1 MVWEKEV
8 EELAIRKRMSEQLG
22 GEVGIAEQRK
32 RGKLTVRE
40 RVELISDPG
49 SFEEIGQ
56 LAGAAQYDGN
66 DLVNVRPSNM
76 VIGTANIQGRKAVLT
91 GGDFTVRGGSADGS
105 IGNKGGH
112 AQKMAL
118 EWRLPFIRLLDATG
132 GSVKTFEQIGRTY
145 IPTNPVT
152 PGIERLLCQS
162 PVVAAILGSVAGLP
176 AVDACL
182 AHFNV
187 MVKGIS
193 QLFPGGPPVVKAA
206 LGVDISKEDLG
217 DERTQVFDSGV
228 VDNLAD
234 TEEEA
239 FEMIKQFLS
248 YLPNNVWELAPR
260 GPTSDPPDRKEE
272 DLLSIV
278 PREKRR
284 TYNPRRILKAV
295 LDQDSFFEI
304 TPHYGRS
311 RIIGLARIHGY
322 PVGVMINNPNR
333 IGGSMDVAAGV
344 KVIRFLQL
352 CDTFH
357 LPMVY
362 FADEPGFMVG
372 LEQQQQGIVRAGA
385 KMLCATLR
393 TRIPWISIIIRQL
406 YGVAGQCHDRPS
418 GMFKRVAWPSGH
430 WGSMHISGG
439 VSAAYRRIIA
449 ESDDP
454 EAKQAEIEAKLEA
467 LSSPFKTAEAFN
479 IEEIIDPRNTRPML
493 CDFLELAQPML
504 KTQLGINPTPY
515 MP

>member
-1 MVWEKEV
+1 MVWQPEV
-8 EELAIRKRMSEQLG
+8 EELERRRAFSEEMG
-22 GEVGIAEQRK
+22 GEAGIAEQRR

-40 RVELISDPG
+40 RIRLIADNNE
-49 SFEEIGQ
+49 FKEIGQ
-56 LAGAAQYDGN
+56 LAGAATYEHN
-66 DLVNVRPSNM
+66 KLVHVRPSNM
-76 VIGTANIQGRKAVLT
+76 VIGTAKIDGRTAVVT
-91 GGDFTVRGGSADGS
+91 AGDFTVRGGSADGS

-112 AQKMAL
+112 AQTMAA
-118 EWRLPFIRLLDATG
+118 EWKLPFIRLLDATG

-152 PGIERLLCQS
+152 PGIEKLLCEV
-162 PVVAAILGSVAGLP
+162 PVVGAILGSVAGLP

-206 LGVDISKEDLG
+206 LGVDISKEELG
-217 DERTQVFDSGV
+217 DERTQVFESGA

-239 FEMIKQFLS
+239 FDMIRQFLS
-248 YLPNNVWELAPR
+248 YLPSNVWQMPPR
-260 GPTSDPPDRKEE
+260 GDTSDDPNRRDEE
-272 DLLSIV
+272 LISII

-295 LDQDSFFEI
+295 VDQDSFFEI

-311 RIIGLARIHGY
+311 RIVGLARMHGY

-333 IGGSMDVAAGV
+333 IGGSMDVSAGV

-357 LPMVY
+357 LPMLY
-362 FADEPGFMVG
+362 LADEPGFMVG
-372 LEQQQQGIVRAGA
+372 PEQQSLGIVRAGA
-385 KMLCATLR
+385 KMICATLR
-393 TRIPWISIIIRQL
+393 TRMPWMSVIIRQL
-406 YGVAGQCHDRPS
+406 YGVAGQCHDRPG

-430 WGSMHISGG
+430 WGSMHIAGG

-449 ESDDP
+449 ESDNP
-454 EAKQAEIEAKLEA
+454 ESKQQEIEAKLEA

-479 IEEIIDPRNTRPML
+479 IEEIIDPRETRPLM
-493 CDFLELAQPML
+493 CEFVELAQEHL
-504 KTQLGINPTPY
+504 KTQLGPSPTPY